1 MSYCTVN
8 PITRKNSNLA
18 GKLGMVRYS
27 KISNKYYDVNNLE
40 LNLQFAIPN
49 TLPVYNPAVLDE
61 NGDFKLFK
69 RTKVQ
74 LNKKTSKYVYELLEG
89 QELDNSLDSKGE
101 IYKNKT
107 DIVILPTP
115 SISHHL
121 SSEKPIVTQTKN
133 INNER
138 VVTRIESIGEDVGV
152 SVNNLDENS
161 ENDLLPEEEI
171 KLQNINNV
179 LNKKYKSLKEAYLD
193 IVFKHLTKE
202 DKTKLL
208 KTLRAESEM
217 SILNSDRSVRELK
230 NLNRTLV
237 RTAAISNNV
246 DLIKAVDKFLQKK
259 KSAVGS
265 NINFVFKSV
274 KQKKIVDLFNHRN
287 TEVIHNESI
296 KVDLNGHKM
305 THPLTG
311 QWLLN
316 HEYHL
321 YKDPNGNLLK
331 EPQKVE
337 TSVTNEIDIYS
348 PFNRFKRILDINL
361 GNQRWQGYFPRF
373 TLELLLSDEFNSE
386 ELISIN
392 PYTEFEGKND
402 RIDKFVNFETKPV
415 IVKLMHAAMKND
427 QQEILNIILD
437 FNRKAAEKN
446 NKALTPLQLQN
457 LVGGLL
463 GKRFTETKD
472 YEGQT
477 DLSQI
482 KQLREFPDSVN
493 INLNQLKDVDET
505 SYYFNKNVIY
515 KFREL
520 QFGTI
525 AGTYVHGIVQSTM
538 GAAMKYGT
546 DVLDANGNVVD
557 IEIDWDKMI
566 SENSQEGT
574 QLHDFVEYAKEI
586 KERKANSPEEFEKK
600 LGSPYRGA
608 INSIIHFRKLAKE
621 KYAEVDENGQVKPGE
636 PILFFENIALTR
648 NYRSLLP
655 YSKGTRNL
663 ASKIDVSVVFPNGK
677 VIVIDVKSSTRN
689 KIKASS
695 ITNPEAT
702 ERYNLVE
709 DEELKE
715 GQKYP
720 EKKSEGYSASDQN
733 KHSKQ
738 LEIYRKILMDGGI
751 APEDIETYIFFVAVE
766 EIDKSKP
773 IDNSKM
779 TRNIDNVFDAIGST
793 QVPNFRPTD
802 PDSDYI
808 NKSNEYGAG
817 PFDHLIPG
825 DTLAGNAK
833 NRKLVDRAIGKTS
846 EEIYEERANL
856 EFLKALEEKGTEE
869 FNNSLDTFKKDYEAV
884 RNQINDYLA
893 KTERIVQT
901 TRVLKDDEKKA
912 KIKQLKELSFS
923 LNEKTNDVVSNIV
936 SIIKFIEV
944 AHTELLGDMS
954 PDFSKEREL
963 GLLDK
968 MIDVMT
974 NYSEK
979 IGKRGY
985 DDFELLNESI
995 SRSQYLFDIIS
1006 QFKTLKDIMNLNN
1019 ITNGML
1025 FNEEQIKKLNAA
1037 TAAYD
1042 RAMKLYDKNSVKMIS
1057 QNLMMYH
1064 DSNLDRDYNKILN
1077 NKLNKAISAGEFTQ
1091 QDLDSYKDEVQNQSN
1106 ILALLKTNP
1115 AYQKI
1120 YAIYDSI
1127 HHLNVSAEEIESEL
1141 IELRRD
1147 IGGFSV
1153 HVLGAGMQNNRV
1165 LQLVFKKFKT
1175 EVALGEQKTKED
1187 HIKLDEAFQKYIE
1200 AVGRSNNM
1208 EKLYGHILEKKK
1220 QKRWNPETKKIEEH
1234 EVWQFLEEYD
1244 TDYMLQLDE
1253 LVRQRN
1259 EARENNNKIRERELI
1274 EEIKN
1279 WELENLEKIYVDD
1292 YYEID
1297 NILGPELKEAI
1308 KEIDDSI
1315 FEIKSNYPTNNPA
1328 SYTNKDKEALKELYL
1343 KKKQL
1348 GSLYDGA
1355 KKKTGK
1361 ALEMALQYQ
1370 EYKKKRG
1377 EYVES
1382 ELDIDSY
1389 NKAFQEAKIK
1399 YKDDPVMLQRW
1410 IDANS
1415 DIVLSDDFYDR
1426 HLLLSLQKNILVTLM
1441 NSKDPSTAKLAA
1453 KYNGLK
1459 RMISTNPNEFVE
1471 QMRKFIRD
1479 NNIEFYN
1486 NAGEEIMN
1494 ALEMLKPYRDNRGVV
1509 NYSVLPEEVTI
1520 AVKNLLEK
1528 NSEDRFKEFKKT
1540 KGQSLPSSI
1549 NNKSVY
1555 ASEYRNVM
1563 TLKKEHE
1570 SFVINSEYYDVLE
1583 SHLAEN
1589 DIDITDY
1596 DNYINN
1602 NFTNLSEADKNKIKD
1617 FIENNKW
1624 YKNNHYTDY
1633 KYVYKDDKF
1642 KTEDE
1647 EFTNM
1652 PSEEDIIYGLDTRS
1666 DSKYWVVKEV
1676 KPISVWTRMVP
1687 ANQEYVKIN
1696 QEKLRTI
1703 IGLSDKHSINDLK
1716 ITLKSDQG
1724 ADIKVPLSKLIS
1736 ILNSEDGINAINDLK
1751 QNTTSKNIT
1760 NASNALSYADNA
1772 YLAVKGEH
1780 SVQVL
1785 DIVNAATNTIKTE
1798 LDKNLNTLKSDPDQK
1813 SVQSAID
1820 NIQRS
1825 IDLIDDYSI
1834 KIDDNGV
1841 ETVKIS
1847 RALFDVEAETLD
1859 YYQKR
1864 PNILYNKVTVKK
1876 RFLKEDSELEKI
1888 IDKKSFKKVTDENG
1902 NEKTVI
1908 DYDNLRP
1915 KPLDKWRNKRY
1926 DQMMADT
1933 SAKGEAIKE
1942 FYKSITDFYLKKQ
1955 EQYPP
1960 HKRRGLVLP
1969 SRRKSVGE
1977 LLANKE
1983 ARGQKISQTKS
1994 KAKQLGKRARDIFRA
2009 DQDDIEDEGINAV
2022 DPNED
2027 YEFALQSSS
2036 NIEIFGAG
2044 FENNSITL
2052 PVLYTQQMDADD
2064 VSLDIISSMQHFSH
2078 ASNKYE
2084 ALEKTIDTVRAVNTA
2099 FEKREENNKV
2109 LERDNKD
2116 RALVKNLAKSLM
2128 ANSPISFKGK
2138 NETSNIF
2145 KYFQIFIDQQ
2155 YKGINN
2161 RPSYAGSIRID
2172 KAVDKLMGLQSQ
2184 ASIGGINPLAALKGT
2199 VNAMQASMSVAI
2211 EAAAGEYFSAY
2222 TLKKVIGPRTQY
2234 DLYKDQVLEIKATAQ
2249 GSTISVT
2256 KTGMLLDH
2264 YDALQGNF
2272 VDSMGDNVSS
2282 GAVLKLF
2289 KSSTWFFNQYF
2300 GEYLNSMTVLNSF
2313 LEEHKVMDDGSVTTW
2328 KDYSQRPEIVKLT
2341 DSQYK
2346 DARTKFRERPSL
2358 RSSIEVAPDGKRL
2371 INNKVKLP
2379 NGSLIEINDEWKL
2392 GGREDIN
2399 LRLKVQ
2405 AISRELNGA
2414 YAQADKTGMQQAWY
2428 GRALMMYKKYLVPS
2442 LKRRFSGTS
2451 YASQELGSVRTGYHY
2466 DNYSLVLEAGRNFLF
2481 NKQTEDL
2488 KELAKLYVSILTG
2501 GKVFGLSERFANGRV
2516 DSNGNLVEG
2525 KFTLSQVAN
2534 IRKSLFEHM
2543 MLITM
2548 LLLLR
2553 FIDIGDD
2560 EDKEDISNARY
2571 IAIYLLDR
2579 LKREQNAMAINPFIG
2594 NPVKDNWKNLESPS
2608 AIIKTVK
2615 DLMEL
2620 SALGFQHVS
2629 PFSDKEDLYYKNDYG
2644 IAEAGDSKFNIKFR
2658 KTVKV
2663 FDMWGGQTLETL
2675 IENMRRN

>member
-1 MSYCTVN
+1 MNYCTIN
-8 PITRKNSNLA
+8 PITRKKSNLA
-18 GKLGMVRYS
+18 GKLGMVRYNN
-27 KISNKYYDVNNLE
+27 ISNKYYNTNDLE
-40 LNLQFAIPN
+40 LNLQFSIPN
-49 TLPVYNPAVLDE
+49 SLPVYNPAILDE

-69 RTKVQ
+69 RTKVE
-74 LNKKTSKYVYELLEG
+74 LNKNTSKYVYELLEG
-89 QELDNSLDSKGE
+89 EELESSLDSKGE
-101 IYKNKT
+101 INKNKT

-115 SISHHL
+115 SISHYL
-121 SSEKPIVTQTKN
+121 LSEKPIVTQTKN

-138 VVTRIESIGEDVGV
+138 IVTRIESLGQDIGV
-152 SVNNLDENS
+152 SINNLNENS
-161 ENDLLPEEEI
+161 ENDLLAEEQV
-171 KLQNINNV
+171 KLKNINND
-179 LNKKYKSLKEAYLD
+179 LKKSYKSLQEAYID
-193 IVFKHLTKE
+193 IVFKKL
-202 DKTKLL
+202 DKTNRTKLL
-208 KTLRAESEM
+208 KTLRAKSEL
-217 SILNSDRSVRELK
+217 LNSNKVNSARALK
-230 NLNRTLV
+230 NLNEILIK
-237 RTAAISNNV
+237 TATISNDPILTRAIDN
-246 DLIKAVDKFLQKK
+246 FLQKN
-259 KSAVGS
+259 KSAVDS
-265 NINFVFKSV
+265 NLNYIFKSV
-274 KQKKIVDLFNHRN
+274 KQKKVVDLFNHRN

-296 KVDLNGHKM
+296 KVDLNGHKL

-321 YKDPNGNLLK
+321 YKDENGNLLK
-331 EPQKVE
+331 EPQRVE

-348 PFNRFKRILDINL
+348 PFNRFRKILDVNL
-361 GNQRWQGYFPRF
+361 GNKRWQGYFPKF
-373 TLELLLSDEFNSE
+373 TIELLLNDEYNE
-386 ELISIN
+386 QPLETIN
-392 PYTEFEGKND
+392 PYEIFENKKD
-402 RIDKFVNFETKPV
+402 RIAKFVTFETKQV
-415 IVKLMHAAMKND
+415 VVDIVKAAMEND
-427 QQEILNIILD
+427 QQKILD
-437 FNRKAAEKN
+437 IIIEFNKN
-446 NKALTPLQLQN
+446 SKKPLKPIDLQN

-463 GKRFTETKD
+463 GKRFSSAKD
-472 YEGQT
+472 YKGQP
-477 DLSQI
+477 DISQI
-482 KQLREFPDSVN
+482 KQLMNFPKTTKIN
-493 INLNQLKDVDET
+493 INDLKDVSDT
-505 SYYFNKNVIY
+505 SYYLNKNLIY

-525 AGTYVHGIVQSTM
+525 AGTYIHGIVQSTM

-546 DVLDANGNVVD
+546 DVLDSNGNIID
-557 IEIDWDKMI
+557 IEIDWDTMI
-566 SENSQEGT
+566 SENSEEGS

-586 KERKANSPEEFEKK
+586 KERKANSPEEFERK
-600 LGSPYRGA
+600 LGSPYQGA
-608 INSIIHFRKLAKE
+608 INTIINFKKLAKE
-621 KYAEVDENGQVKPGE
+621 KYAELDENGKPIPGGE

-655 YSKGTRNL
+655 YNKGNRNL

-677 VIVIDVKSSTRN
+677 VMVIDVKSSTRN

-702 ERYNLVE
+702 ERYNLKE

-715 GQKYP
+715 GQQYP
-720 EKKSEGYSASDQN
+720 EKKSEGYSASDQS

-738 LEIYRKILMDGGI
+738 LEIYRKMLIDGGI
-751 APEDIETYIFFVAVE
+751 QPEDIETYIFFVAVE

-773 IDNSKM
+773 IDNSQM

-793 QVPNFRPTD
+793 QVPNFKPTD
-802 PDSDYI
+802 PNSDYV
-808 NKSNEYGAG
+808 NKSNEYDSG
-817 PFDHLIPG
+817 PHDHLIPG
-825 DTLAGNAK
+825 DTLNSNAK
-833 NRKLVDRAIGKTS
+833 NRKLIDKAIGKTS

-856 EFLKALEEKGTEE
+856 EFLKALEKESTEE
-869 FNNSLDTFKKDYEAV
+869 FNKSIDSFKKDYEEV

-901 TRVLKDDEKKA
+901 TRVLNDAEKKA
-912 KIKQLKELSFS
+912 KIKQIKELSFS
-923 LNEKTNDVVSNIV
+923 LNEKTDDTVSNIV
-936 SIIKFIEV
+936 SIIKFIDV
-944 AHTELLGDMS
+944 AYKELLGDTS
-954 PDFSKEREL
+954 PDFSKNRSL
-963 GLLDK
+963 GLLDN
-968 MIDVMT
+968 MIDVIN
-974 NYSEK
+974 NYSQNL
-979 IGKRGY
+979 GKKGY

-995 SRSQYLFDIIS
+995 SKSQYLYDIIS
-1006 QFKTLKDIMNLNN
+1006 QFKTLKDIINLNN

-1025 FNEEQIKKLNAA
+1025 FTDGQIKKLNRA

-1077 NKLNKAISAGEFTQ
+1077 NKIKKAINAGEFTQ
-1091 QDLDSYKDEVQNQSN
+1091 QDLDSYQNEMKSQN
-1106 ILALLKTNP
+1106 NTLALLKSNP
-1115 AYQKI
+1115 KYQKI

-1127 HHLNVSAEEIESEL
+1127 HHLNISAEEIESEL

-1208 EKLYGHILEKKK
+1208 EELYGHILEKKK
-1220 QKRWNPETKKIEEH
+1220 QKRWNSETKKVEEH
-1234 EVWQFLEEYD
+1234 EVWQFINEYD

-1253 LVRQRN
+1253 LIRQRN
-1259 EARENNNKIRERELI
+1259 EARENNNKIKERELI

-1279 WELENLEKIYVDD
+1279 WELENLEKIYVDE

-1297 NILGPELKEAI
+1297 KLLSPELKEAI
-1308 KEIDDSI
+1308 KKIDDGI
-1315 FEIKSNYPTNNPA
+1315 FEIRSKYPTNNPA
-1328 SYTNKDKEALKELYL
+1328 TYTNEDKESLKKLYL
-1343 KKKQL
+1343 EKQQL
-1348 GSLYDGA
+1348 GSLYD
-1355 KKKTGK
+1355 KNVKKTGK
-1361 ALEMALQYQ
+1361 ELEMALQYQ

-1377 EYVES
+1377 EFVES
-1382 ELDIDSY
+1382 ELDVDSY

-1441 NSKDPSTAKLAA
+1441 NSKHSSTPKLAA

-1471 QMRKFIRD
+1471 QMRKFIRE
-1479 NNIEFYN
+1479 NEIEFYN
-1486 NAGEEIMN
+1486 NSGEEILN
-1494 ALEMLKPYRDNRGVV
+1494 ALEMLKPYRDNRGIVDYKVV
-1509 NYSVLPEEVTI
+1509 PAEVTT

-1528 NSEDRFKEFKKT
+1528 NAEDRFKEFKKVSG
-1540 KGQSLPSSI
+1540 KSLPSVI
-1549 NNKSVY
+1549 DNKSAY
-1555 ASEYRNVM
+1555 SSEYRAVM
-1563 TLKKEHE
+1563 ELKREHE
-1570 SFVINSEYYDVLE
+1570 SFVINSDYYDILE
-1583 SHLAEN
+1583 RHLTEN
-1589 DIDITDY
+1589 DIDIDDYTDY
-1596 DNYINN
+1596 TNK
-1602 NFTNLSEADKNKIKD
+1602 NFANLSKDKKDRIKD
-1617 FIENNKW
+1617 FIENNTW
-1624 YKNNHYTDY
+1624 FKNNHYKDY
-1633 KYVYKDDKF
+1633 KYVYKDDKN
-1642 KTEDE
+1642 KTEDN
-1647 EFTNM
+1647 EFTNR
-1652 PSEEDIIYGLDTRS
+1652 PDPEDIIYGKNNNT
-1666 DSKYWVVKEV
+1666 SKYWVVEEL

-1687 ANQEYVKIN
+1687 AQQDYVKLN
-1696 QEKLRTI
+1696 QEKLRSI
-1703 IGLSDKHSINDLK
+1703 IGLSKKHNLNDLK
-1716 ITLKSDQG
+1716 ITLKSDKG
-1724 ADIKVPLSKLIS
+1724 ADIKVPMSKLIS
-1736 ILNSEDGINAINDLK
+1736 ILNSEEGIEALGDLK
-1751 QNTTSKNIT
+1751 QSTRGKNVK
-1760 NASNALSYADNA
+1760 NSYLGLSYLDNA
-1772 YLAVKGEH
+1772 YMAVKGEH
-1780 SVQVL
+1780 SVQIL
-1785 DIVNAATNTIKTE
+1785 DIINGVTNTIKTE
-1798 LDKNLNTLKSDPDQK
+1798 LDKSLNALKTDPDQENNK
-1813 SVQSAID
+1813 KIID
-1820 NIQRS
+1820 DIQRS
-1825 IDLIDDYSI
+1825 VDLIEDYSI
-1834 KIDDNGV
+1834 KIDDNGA
-1841 ETVKIS
+1841 ETIRIS
-1847 RALFDVEAETLD
+1847 RALFDVEADTLEF
-1859 YYQKR
+1859 YQKR
-1864 PNILYNKVTVKK
+1864 PNILYNRVSVKK
-1876 RFLKEDSELEKI
+1876 RFLKEENELIKI
-1888 IDKKSFKKVTDENG
+1888 IDKNSFKKVIDENG

-1908 DYDNLRP
+1908 DYDNLKP

-1926 DQMMADT
+1926 DQMMSDT
-1933 SAKGEAIKE
+1933 SVKGEAIKE

-1977 LLANKE
+1977 LLANKQ
-1983 ARGQKISQTKS
+1983 ARGEKISQTKS
-1994 KAKQLGKRARDIFRA
+1994 KAKQLGKRVGDVFRA

-2078 ASNKYE
+2078 ATNKYQ

-2109 LERDNKD
+2109 IERDNKD

-2161 RPSYAGSIRID
+2161 RPSFAGSVRID
-2172 KAVDKLMGLQSQ
+2172 KAVDKLMGAQSV

-2222 TLKKVIGPRTQY
+2222 TLKKVIGPTTQY
-2234 DLYKDQVLEIKATAQ
+2234 DLYKDQILEMKATAQ

-2328 KDYSQRPEIVKLT
+2328 KEYSQTPDIIKLP

-2346 DARTKFRERPSL
+2346 DARRKFRERPSL
-2358 RSSIEVAPDGKRL
+2358 RSSIEVAEDGKRL
-2371 INNKVKLP
+2371 INKKVKLP
-2379 NGSLIEINDEWKL
+2379 NGSEIEINKEWQL
-2392 GGREDIN
+2392 GGKEDIN

-2405 AISRELNGA
+2405 ALSRELNGA

-2466 DNYSLVLEAGRNFLF
+2466 DHYNLAFEAGKNFFL
-2481 NKQTEDL
+2481 NKQADEL
-2488 KELAKLYVSILTG
+2488 KELGKLYVSILTG
-2501 GKVFGLSERFANGRV
+2501 GRLFGLSERFANGRV

-2534 IRKSLFEHM
+2534 IRKSLFEHI
-2543 MLITM
+2543 MLLTM
-2548 LLLLR
+2548 LLLLKL
-2553 FIDIGDD
+2553 IDIDDD
-2560 EDKEDISNARY
+2560 ENKEDISNARY

-2615 DLMEL
+2615 DLMDIT
-2620 SALGFQHVS
+2620 ALTFQHIS

-2644 IAEAGDSKFNIKFR
+2644 IAEKGDSKRNIKFR